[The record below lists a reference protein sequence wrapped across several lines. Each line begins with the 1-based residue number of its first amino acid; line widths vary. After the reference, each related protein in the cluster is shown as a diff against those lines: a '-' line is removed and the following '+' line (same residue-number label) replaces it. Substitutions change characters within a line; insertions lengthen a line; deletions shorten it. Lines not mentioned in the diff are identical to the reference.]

1 MLIATINIRFLPSQ
15 WCQNISYSAVII
27 MPVGLPSH
35 LLIAKSAITSN
46 YLKRPIYW
54 LVETQ
59 AVLFHTVC

>member
-1 MLIATINIRFLPSQ
+1 
-15 WCQNISYSAVII
+15 

-35 LLIAKSAITSN
+35 LLIAKSVITSN